1 MKNNLLKIFV
11 VLLIVSFFANGCS
24 NPKNSA
30 LIKYYNQM
38 NELDKKF
45 TVTKNDFGDKMKAL
59 NENSKLTDII
69 QVMQNYADQFGQIKK
84 DAESIDTPEKVK
96 SLQNDFIKS
105 VDLYISVIEDVIN
118 GLKTNTTPNEST
130 NTKRIESE
138 NLQKSFRDQT
148 EKIMK
153 ENGINTSSG
162 TAK

>member
-1 MKNNLLKIFV
+1 
-11 VLLIVSFFANGCS
+11 
-24 NPKNSA
+24 
-30 LIKYYNQM
+30 
-38 NELDKKF
+38 
-45 TVTKNDFGDKMKAL
+45 
-59 NENSKLTDII
+59 
-69 QVMQNYADQFGQIKK
+69 MQNYADQFGQIKK